1 MDLAGNGRDARAT
14 LMFDMNNLSQPYN
27 SQVAENIVPAAST
40 EEARKRWFILS
51 LLISTWV
58 PLAFFIALGQVT
70 TIGSGIGGIRSI
82 LLFLSTAHVP
92 ATLFFYTDKEFAGIV
107 RSKPAR
113 YIYFPIILTIVTGLL
128 VAFSD
133 STTQAFVFLTFWGW
147 QAFHYGR
154 QNVGVYAFVSIAEKG
169 KPAHK
174 LEKLAIDAGTI
185 CGILGTFKIL
195 GFNVSPA
202 YLHGVLELLY
212 QVGRFG
218 LIIVGVFSLFVY
230 LRNLRETTLLK
241 TVFFFTLVFFFLP
254 IWLSQ
259 NINVTFL
266 SYAIAHGLQYITFMS
281 VVSLNSKAEAGAGAF
296 PYRSVAKFLLFLLV
310 VGFIFYR
317 AEDLRAVESIR
328 NSVTLMRSVDFLVGA
343 ILGATMAHFVI
354 DAGAWRL
361 SKVAQRAYMSKRF
374 GFLLNPRKPEAAE
387 PGRQLS

>member
-1 MDLAGNGRDARAT
+1 MA
-14 LMFDMNNLSQPYN
+14 P
-27 SQVAENIVPAAST
+27 VASNED
-40 EEARKRWFILS
+40 ARKRWFILA
-51 LLISTWV
+51 LLASTWV
-58 PLAFFIALGQVT
+58 PLAFFIAIGQVT
-70 TIGSGIGGIRSI
+70 TIGSGVGGIRSI

-113 YIYFPIILTIVTGLL
+113 YIYFPIVLTIVTGLL

-133 STTQAFVFLTFWGW
+133 TTTQAFVFLIFWGW

-154 QNVGVYAFVSIAEKG
+154 QNVGVYAFVSIAEKR
-169 KPAHK
+169 KPASR

-195 GFNVSPA
+195 GFNVSPV
-202 YLHGVLELLY
+202 YLHGALDLLY
-212 QVGRFG
+212 QIGKFG
-218 LIIVGVFSLFVY
+218 LVAVAAFSLFVY
-230 LRNLRETTLLK
+230 FRTFKETTLLK

-254 IWLSQ
+254 IWLST

-281 VVSLNSKAEAGAGAF
+281 VVSMNSRPGHAASAF
-296 PYRSVAKFLLFLLV
+296 PYRSVGKFLLFLLV

-317 AEDLRAVESIR
+317 AEDLKALEMIKSSILL
-328 NSVTLMRSVDFLVGA
+328 TRSVDFLVGA

-374 GFLLNPRKPEAAE
+374 GFLLNSGKPEA
-387 PGRQLS
+387 PPLS

>member
-1 MDLAGNGRDARAT
+1 
-14 LMFDMNNLSQPYN
+14 MNNLSQPYG
-27 SQVAENIVPAAST
+27 APIT
-40 EEARKRWFILS
+40 EGVVSITARDEAHRRWFILA
-51 LLISTWV
+51 LLVSTWV

-70 TIGSGIGGIRSI
+70 TFGQGIGGIRSM

-113 YIYFPIILTIVTGLL
+113 YIYFPLLLTIATGLL
-128 VAFSD
+128 VAFSNT
-133 STTQAFVFLTFWGW
+133 TTQAFVFLTFWGW

-169 KPAHK
+169 KPASK

-195 GFNVSPA
+195 GFNVSPG
-202 YLHGVLELLY
+202 YLHGLLELLY
-212 QVGRFG
+212 QFGKFG
-218 LIIVGVFSLFVY
+218 LIGVGAFALLVY
-230 LRNLRETTLLK
+230 VKGFKETTLLK
-241 TVFFFTLVFFFLP
+241 TVFFFTLTFFFLP
-254 IWLSQ
+254 IWLSD

-281 VVSLNSKAEAGAGAF
+281 VVSMNSRPDAEASSF
-296 PYRSVAKFLLFLLV
+296 PYRSVGKFLLFLLL

-317 AEDLRAVESIR
+317 SEDLRAMEMIR
-328 NSVTLMRSVDFLVGA
+328 SSTVLLRSVDFLVGA

-374 GFLLNPRKPEAAE
+374 GFLLNSGKPRIDPLNTQKGPS
-387 PGRQLS
+387 PG

>member
-1 MDLAGNGRDARAT
+1 MD
-14 LMFDMNNLSQPYN
+14 NLSQPY
-27 SQVAENIVPAAST
+27 SPSVTEGVVPSASAQ
-40 EEARKRWFILS
+40 EAQKRWFILA
-51 LLISTWV
+51 LLITTWL
-58 PLAFFIALGQVT
+58 PLLFFIALSQLT
-70 TIGSGIGGIRSI
+70 TIGPGVGSLRSI

-113 YIYFPIILTIVTGLL
+113 YIYFPLLLTIATGLL
-128 VAFSD
+128 VAFANI
-133 STTQAFVFLTFWGW
+133 TTQAFVFLTFWGW

-169 KPAHK
+169 KPAAQ

-195 GFNVSPA
+195 GSNVSPV
-202 YLHGVLELLY
+202 YLHGTLDLLY
-212 QVGRFG
+212 QLGRVG
-218 LIIVGVFSLFVY
+218 LIVVAAFSVFVY
-230 LRNLRETTLLK
+230 LKSFKETTWLK
-241 TVFFFTLVFFFLP
+241 TIFFFTLVFFFFP

-259 NINVTFL
+259 NINITFL

-281 VVSLNSKAEAGAGAF
+281 VVSLNSRPDSEASAF
-296 PYRSVAKFLLFLLV
+296 PYRSVGKFLVFLLL
-310 VGFIFYR
+310 VGFVFYR
-317 AEDLRAVESIR
+317 AEDLRALESIR
-328 NSVTLMRSVDFLVGA
+328 NSVALTRSVDFLVGA

-374 GFLLNPRKPEAAE
+374 GFLLKSRSDQPSLETPNHVA
-387 PGRQLS
+387 

>member
-1 MDLAGNGRDARAT
+1 
-14 LMFDMNNLSQPYN
+14 MNNLSQPYTP
-27 SQVAENIVPAAST
+27 VAETLVPVASNEAAH
-40 EEARKRWFILS
+40 KRWFILA

-58 PLAFFIALGQVT
+58 PLAFFITIGQVT
-70 TIGSGIGGIRSI
+70 TIGSGVGGIRSI

-92 ATLFFYTDKEFAGIV
+92 ATLFFYTDKEFAAIV

-113 YIYFPIILTIVTGLL
+113 YIYFPVVLTVATGLL

-133 STTQAFVFLTFWGW
+133 TTTQAFIFLTFWGW

-169 KPAHK
+169 KPASK

-202 YLHGVLELLY
+202 YLHPVLELLY
-212 QVGRFG
+212 QVGRLG
-218 LIIVGVFSLFVY
+218 LIGVAAFSLFVY
-230 LRNLRETTLLK
+230 FKNFKETTALK

-254 IWLSQ
+254 IWLSE

-281 VVSLNSKAEAGAGAF
+281 VVSINSRADGPSAF
-296 PYRSVAKFLLFLLV
+296 PYRSVGKFLLFLLV
-310 VGFIFYR
+310 VGFFFYR
-317 AEDLRAVESIR
+317 AEDLKAVEMIKS
-328 NSVTLMRSVDFLVGA
+328 STLMMRSVDFLVGA

-361 SKVAQRAYMSKRF
+361 SRVAQRAYMSKRF
-374 GFLLNPRKPEAAE
+374 AFLLNSGKRSGHHLQDSKAT
-387 PGRQLS
+387 R

>member
-1 MDLAGNGRDARAT
+1 
-14 LMFDMNNLSQPYN
+14 MNNLSQPYTP
-27 SQVAENIVPAAST
+27 VADSSVPVASND
-40 EEARKRWFILS
+40 EARRRWFILA
-51 LLISTWV
+51 LLVSTWT

-70 TIGSGIGGIRSI
+70 TIGPGVGGIRTI

-92 ATLFFYTDKEFAGIV
+92 ATLFFYTDKEFSSIV

-113 YIYFPIILTIVTGLL
+113 YIYFPIILTVAVGML
-128 VAFSD
+128 VAFSNT
-133 STTQAFVFLTFWGW
+133 TTQAFVFLTFWGW

-154 QNVGVYAFVSIAEKG
+154 QNVGVYAFVSIAEKR
-169 KPAHK
+169 KPAHR

-195 GFNVSPA
+195 GFNVSPP

-212 QVGRFG
+212 QIGKFG
-218 LIIVGVFSLFVY
+218 LLVVAAFSLFVY
-230 LRNLRETTLLK
+230 VRNFKEATLLK
-241 TVFFFTLVFFFLP
+241 TVFFFTLVFFFVP
-254 IWLSQ
+254 IWLSD

-281 VVSLNSKAEAGAGAF
+281 VVSVNSRPEGGATAF
-296 PYRSVAKFLLFLLV
+296 PYRSVGKFLFFLLL

-317 AEDLRAVESIR
+317 AADLQTVAMIK
-328 NSVTLMRSVDFLVGA
+328 NSTMLTRSVDFLVGA

-361 SKVAQRAYMSKRF
+361 SKVAQRTYMSKRF
-374 GFLLNPRKPEAAE
+374 GFLLNAGKPPAQQNA
-387 PGRQLS
+387 QLDPPLS